1 MERCGAFLL
10 KRVQKGAEKRQTA
23 APNGFSLFVMRL
35 LLLLLPEHVVAF
47 SFSFFLVV
55 VVVEEEVEEE
65 DGGDDRSMERRA
77 EIAEDAGC

>member
-55 VVVEEEVEEE
+55 VVEEE